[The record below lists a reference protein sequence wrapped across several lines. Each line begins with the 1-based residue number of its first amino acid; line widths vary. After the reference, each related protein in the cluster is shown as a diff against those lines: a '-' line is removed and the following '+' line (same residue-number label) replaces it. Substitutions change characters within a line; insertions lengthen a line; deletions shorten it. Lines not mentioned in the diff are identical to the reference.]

1 MKWTPE
7 AIKEK
12 LLTNQTWLERA
23 IVAIYEKQTASE
35 RATEATLIRNDIGFN
50 AVDAHTGSYMAKW
63 IKSGKRLSGKFLD
76 KARKMMPKYAVQL
89 AAIALIQEKRDAGQP
104 SN

>member
-35 RATEATLIRNDIGFN
+35 RATEATLT
-50 AVDAHTGSYMAKW
+50 VK
-63 IKSGKRLSGKFLD
+63 
-76 KARKMMPKYAVQL
+76 
-89 AAIALIQEKRDAGQP
+89 
-104 SN
+104 